1 MATKDV
7 SPQTISHAVT
17 TENHFFRVKCDHVQG
32 KFAYAI
38 NMYCEIVLNSSY
50 IETDLPSFL
59 PQSKLWPSYI
69 ESGC

>member
-1 MATKDV
+1 MQLQQKTTF
-7 SPQTISHAVT
+7 SELNVT
-17 TENHFFRVKCDHVQG
+17 MYIQG

-69 ESGC
+69 ESG